1 MPAETLERAEE
12 NATPVTPTEAK
23 TQEKKIKCLVWDL
36 DNTLWDG
43 TLLEDAN
50 VTLRPGVVDVI
61 KVLDERGI
69 LQSIASKNEYDH
81 AMAKLEALG
90 LAEYFLYPQIS
101 WNSKAKAVQ
110 TIAESINIGVDTLAF
125 IDDQPFEREEV
136 NYSLPEVLC
145 VDAVDML
152 NVPTM
157 PEFNPRFITQDSAQR
172 RRMYQS
178 DIKRKQIEA
187 SFAGPQD
194 AFLATLEMV
203 LTIEPAQ
210 PEDLQRAEELTVR
223 TNQLN
228 TTGKTYSYEELDFFR
243 QSDQHLLLMAGL
255 DDKHGTYGKI
265 GLTLIDCQDPEV
277 WTIQLLLMSCRVM
290 ARGVGSVLINYLREL
305 AKENGVRLQS
315 QFVANER
322 NRMMYMTYKFANFK
336 EIKKNLNGL
345 VILENDLT
353 QIPPHPSYLIMN
365 IKK

>member
-1 MPAETLERAEE
+1 MVNEPLDRTEE
-12 NATPVTPTEAK
+12 NATLTTPVKAK
-23 TQEKKIKCLVWDL
+23 ANKIKCLVWDL
-36 DNTLWDG
+36 DNTLWEG
-43 TLLEDAN
+43 TLLEDAH
-50 VTLRPGVVDVI
+50 VSLRAGAVEVI
-61 KVLDERGI
+61 KTLDERGI
-69 LQSIASKNEYDH
+69 LQSVASKNEYAP
-81 AMAKLEALG
+81 AMAKLQELG

-101 WNSKAKAVQ
+101 WSSKASAVQ
-110 TIAESINIGVDTLAF
+110 AIAESLNIGTDTLAF

-136 NYSLPEVLC
+136 NYALPEVFC
-145 VDAVDML
+145 IDAAEL
-152 NVPTM
+152 LAVPGL
-157 PEFNPRFITQDSAQR
+157 PAFNPRFMTQDSVR
-172 RRMYQS
+172 RRQMYQS

-187 SFAGPQD
+187 SFTGPQE

-265 GLTLIDCQDPEV
+265 GLTLINCQNPEI

-290 ARGVGSVLINYLREL
+290 TRGVGSVLINYLRTL
-305 AKENGVRLQS
+305 AKQSNARLQS
-315 QFVANER
+315 QFVANDR

-336 EIKKNLNGL
+336 EIDKKSDET
-345 VILENDLT
+345 VILESNLS
-353 QIPPHPSYLIMN
+353 QIPPHPSYLVLN
-365 IKK
+365 IKN